1 MVVDVDVFERVAEE
15 ALANGT
21 PNAAA
26 AAAAHYGGTLLPE
39 DLYETWAENRREHLR
54 LRYRELLRLAGRWED
69 LLVEDPADED
79 AHVALM
85 TQHVEAGDHRAA
97 LRQFERMDAAL
108 RRELGVGPGQRAL
121 AVRDRIL
128 AAFPDYHVES
138 GQASLVG
145 RSGELEQFERLLADA
160 GRGGG
165 RTVLVSGPPGVGKSA
180 QLEWVSRRAERVG
193 WRVGQGVAAAVEGA
207 WPYAPVLDALA
218 DLCRRHPTLLDG
230 LGDTYRREIERALAG
245 AELTWSGEGTHQ
257 RLFVAAAELLRL
269 AASGTGLLLA
279 VDDMHEADEA
289 SLRLLHYL
297 ARGISGERALI
308 VVGHRE
314 GGRRVEQIKGSL
326 LRRNLAI
333 HVPLRP
339 LDRQGTDDLVRMH
352 TADVSTPT
360 LDHIWEVSG
369 GLPFAVVEM
378 ARAPAPATVRTLGAL
393 GLSRLAVRT
402 REALQRVAVIGIS
415 FDTDQFVALV
425 RVARAGGLRSVG
437 RRAGRARRRTHGIG
451 LPVPASH

>member
-1 MVVDVDVFERVAEE
+1 MADSSGAAKVEIRMLGGFEVLLDGSPVPAAGWPRPQAATWVKLLALAPGRRLHREQLADRLWPDLTIAEAAPRLHKVAHYARRALGEDRTAIVLRNETVALLPAAEVVVDVDVFERVAEE

-21 PNAAA
+21 PNVAAA
-26 AAAAHYGGTLLPE
+26 AVARYGGTLLPE

-97 LRQFERMDAAL
+97 LRQFDRMDAAL
-108 RRELGVGPGQRAL
+108 RRELGVGPDQRAL

-128 AAFPDYHVES
+128 AAIPEYHVES

-257 RLFVAAAELLRL
+257 RLFVSAAELLRL
-269 AASGTGLLLA
+269 AASGTGA
-279 VDDMHEADEA
+279 SAGNVPSSSSATARVD
-289 SLRLLHYL
+289 
-297 ARGISGERALI
+297 
-308 VVGHRE
+308 VG
-314 GGRRVEQIKGSL
+314 
-326 LRRNLAI
+326 
-333 HVPLRP
+333 
-339 LDRQGTDDLVRMH
+339 
-352 TADVSTPT
+352 
-360 LDHIWEVSG
+360 W
-369 GLPFAVVEM
+369 
-378 ARAPAPATVRTLGAL
+378 
-393 GLSRLAVRT
+393 SR
-402 REALQRVAVIGIS
+402 
-415 FDTDQFVALV
+415 
-425 RVARAGGLRSVG
+425 
-437 RRAGRARRRTHGIG
+437 
-451 LPVPASH
+451 